1 MRMNHYD
8 LFAPEYLNF
17 LVGEFLP
24 YIEKQY
30 FVRIST
36 SADLHAVSGGSS
48 GGVSVWNI
56 VW

>member
-1 MRMNHYD
+1 MCMNHYD

-30 FVRIST
+30 FVRLST